1 MEFFILYLLM
11 ILENLQGW
19 LMNIA
24 IATAVITAA
33 SVFARG
39 LMKIDEDDVIIFNNP
54 VKWLIAVCLATSLIA
69 TLIPSKKDMA
79 IIAAAGVTY
88 NVVTSDAAKEIGG
101 KGIQLLNN
109 KLDEMLTEVEDAK
122 EKVAPVKK

>member
-11 ILENLQGW
+11 ILENLQEW
-19 LMNIA
+19 LKIIA
-24 IATAVITAA
+24 IATGVLGGVTIFIRGVIYLDYSET
-33 SVFARG
+33 SVFN
-39 LMKIDEDDVIIFNNP
+39 KP
-54 VKWLIAVCLATSLIA
+54 VKWLVAICLATSLIA

-109 KLDEMLTEVEDAK
+109 KLDEMLTEKVDEVK
-122 EKVAPVKK
+122 ETVKK